1 MFPLHWFRMSTDP
14 AIGPERKLKQGPDRL
29 TNLLGAT
36 ASAVMERVGASIE
49 VTGLGSREAALLNAI
64 GQHRGQRI
72 ADIRLVLGL
81 SHPGAV
87 RAVDR
92 LVEAELVQR
101 LAGTDGRSVGLDLTD
116 AGEVMWH
123 KTRAAT
129 WSILTQAMTVVASDE
144 RVVLERVLE
153 NVLGVL
159 TVNPAQAEFICRLC
173 DESRCPQDRCPVTQA
188 AAQPSAS
195 LDE

>member
-1 MFPLHWFRMSTDP
+1 MRSDP
-14 AIGPERKLKQGPDRL
+14 ATGHSIEPNHGPDRL

-49 VTGLGSREAALLNAI
+49 VTGLGSSEAALLNAI

-101 LAGTDGRSVGLDLTD
+101 LAGADGRSVGLDLTEV
-116 AGEVMWH
+116 GEAMWR

-129 WSILTQAMTVVASDE
+129 WSILTQAMTVVAPDE

-153 NVLGVL
+153 KVLGVL
-159 TVNPAQAEFICRLC
+159 TVSPAQAEFICRLC
-173 DESRCPQDRCPVTQA
+173 DESRCPQDHCPVTQV
-188 AAQPSAS
+188 AAQQSAS
-195 LDE
+195 IVE